1 MMRVLDLGAGESCVA
16 RELWPEAEVVAVDA
30 REIARPEDAGITGVV
45 ADVRALPDDLGEFEV
60 ILASHVLEHL
70 TRAEVV
76 PTLTHW
82 AEYLSLGGELHVLV
96 PDLAWAAERVV
107 RGEMTVDVQGCIY
120 GSQANEWQ
128 FHKVGF
134 TVALLRDAVRRAGLV
149 VRTARLGP
157 FTIVSTREDGIRE
170 EVVARQIYV
179 VGVKRDPSTGFP
191 RPVSGQAGG

>member
-1 MMRVLDLGAGESCVA
+1 MRVLDLGAGESCAA
-16 RELWPEAEVVAVDA
+16 RVLWPEAEVVAVDA
-30 REIARPEDAGITGVV
+30 RPIAHLVGGDGPGDDRVTRVV
-45 ADVRALPDDLGEFEV
+45 GDVRALPEDLGEFEV

-76 PTLTHW
+76 PALAHW
-82 AEYLSLGGELHVLV
+82 ASHLMPAGELHVLV

-107 RGEMTVDVQGCIY
+107 RGEMAVEVQATIY
-120 GSQANEWQ
+120 GSQDNEYQ

-157 FTIVSTREDGIRE
+157 FEIENTWGDGRKE
-170 EVVARQIYV
+170 VVVARQIYV
-179 VGVKRDPSTGFP
+179 VGVKRDPSTG
-191 RPVSGQAGG
+191 SG

>member
-1 MMRVLDLGAGESCVA
+1 MRVLDLGAGESCVA
-16 RELWPEAEVVAVDA
+16 RVLWPEAEVVAVDA
-30 REIARPEDAGITGVV
+30 REIARPDDDLKVTGLKITGVV
-45 ADVRALPDDLGEFEV
+45 ADVRALPQELGKFEV
-60 ILASHVLEHL
+60 ILASHLLEHL

-82 AEYLSLGGELHVLV
+82 AGYLRTGGELHVLV

-107 RGEMTVDVQGCIY
+107 RGEMVVEVQAHIY

-157 FTIVSTREDGIRE
+157 FEIVNTREDGSRE
-170 EVVARQIYV
+170 SVVARQIYV
-179 VGVKRDPSTGFP
+179 VGVKRE
-191 RPVSGQAGG
+191 A

>member
-1 MMRVLDLGAGESCVA
+1 MRVLDLGAGESCVA

-30 REIARPEDAGITGVV
+30 RVIAHLVGGDGAGDDQVTRVV
-45 ADVRALPDDLGEFEV
+45 GDVRALPEDLGEFEV

-82 AEYLSLGGELHVLV
+82 AEYLTSGGELHVLV

-107 RGEMTVDVQGCIY
+107 RGEMAVEVQATIY

-134 TVALLRDAVRRAGLV
+134 TVALLRDAVRQAGLV
-149 VRTARLGP
+149 VRKARLGP
-157 FTIVSTREDGIRE
+157 FEIENTWGDGRREV
-170 EVVARQIYV
+170 VVARQIYV
-179 VGVKRDPSTGFP
+179 VGVKRDPSTS
-191 RPVSGQAGG
+191 SG

>member
-1 MMRVLDLGAGESCVA
+1 MRVLDLGAGEGCAA
-16 RELWPEAEVVAVDA
+16 RVLWPEAEVVAVDVRA
-30 REIARPEDAGITGVV
+30 IARPLGACFTSVV
-45 ADVRALPDDLGEFEV
+45 ADVRALPEGLGEFEV

-76 PTLTHW
+76 PALRHW
-82 AEYLSLGGELHVLV
+82 AGYLMPAGELHVLV
-96 PDLAWAAERVV
+96 PDLAWAAEQVV
-107 RGEMTVDVQGCIY
+107 RGEMAVEVQAHIY

-149 VRTARLGP
+149 VRQARLGP
-157 FTIVSTREDGIRE
+157 YGMERTWEDGRRE

-179 VGVKRDPSTGFP
+179 VGVKRE
-191 RPVSGQAGG
+191 

>member
-1 MMRVLDLGAGESCVA
+1 MRVLDLGAGESCVA

-30 REIARPEDAGITGVV
+30 REIPQAEEAGEGGDEPRPYRRVV
-45 ADVRALPDDLGEFEV
+45 ADVRALPEDLGEFEV

-76 PTLTHW
+76 PTLAHW
-82 AEYLSLGGELHVLV
+82 AEHLMPAGELHVLV

-107 RGEMTVDVQGCIY
+107 RGEMAVEVLAHIY

-134 TVALLRDAVRRAGLV
+134 TVALLRAAVKGAGLV

-157 FTIVSTREDGIRE
+157 YEIVSTREDGSRE
-170 EVVARQIYV
+170 SVVARQIYV
-179 VGVKRDPSTGFP
+179 VGVKRDPSTG
-191 RPVSGQAGG
+191 SG

>member
-1 MMRVLDLGAGESCVA
+1 MRVLDLGAGESCAA
-16 RELWPEAEVVAVDA
+16 RVLWPEAEVVAVDA
-30 REIARPEDAGITGVV
+30 REVARTDDLQVTRVV
-45 ADVRALPDDLGEFEV
+45 ADVRALPEDLGEFEV

-76 PTLTHW
+76 PTLAHW
-82 AEYLSLGGELHVLV
+82 AGYLGMGGELHVLV

-107 RGEMTVDVQGCIY
+107 RGEMAVEVQAHIY

-128 FHKVGF
+128 LHKVGF

-157 FTIVSTREDGIRE
+157 FTIVNTGEDGSRE
-170 EVVARQIYV
+170 EVEARQIYV
-179 VGVKRDPSTGFP
+179 VGIRD
-191 RPVSGQAGG
+191 